1 MKFLK
6 TLFVMAALC
15 FSSAQAA
22 DHEVWVTK
30 NELGGTIILTGAEC
44 PVAEMKGSKI
54 SMIAQAP
61 DTVVYGCWFV
71 LENVI
76 FVAWFYQGQVH
87 KGQYD
92 PAIFVKERVL

>member
-15 FSSAQAA
+15 FSPVQAA
-22 DHEVWVTK
+22 DHEVWVTN
-30 NELGGTIILTGAEC
+30 NEVGGRIILTNAEC

-54 SMIAQAP
+54 SMIAQPP
-61 DTVVYGCWFV
+61 DVVVYGCWFT
-71 LENVI
+71 LEGLI
-76 FVAWFYQGQVH
+76 FIAWYYQGQVY

>member
-6 TLFVMAALC
+6 TLFVMAALS
-15 FSSAQAA
+15 FSSVYAA
-22 DHEVWVTK
+22 NSEVWVTK
-30 NELGGTIILTGAEC
+30 NEVGGTIILTGAEC

-54 SMIAQAP
+54 SMIAQPP
-61 DTVVYGCWFV
+61 DTVIYGCWFM

-76 FVAWFYQGQVH
+76 FIAWFHQGQVH

-92 PAIFVKERVL
+92 PAVFVKERML